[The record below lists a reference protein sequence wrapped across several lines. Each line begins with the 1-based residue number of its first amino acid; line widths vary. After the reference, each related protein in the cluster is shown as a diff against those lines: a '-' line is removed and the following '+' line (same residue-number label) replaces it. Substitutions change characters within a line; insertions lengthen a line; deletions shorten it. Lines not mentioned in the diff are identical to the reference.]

1 MRALPIVTAKHCN
14 NVSIFCAPS
23 NFQKNRWKKR
33 GIGVSIMKFPI
44 HYFAT
49 FSVYVA
55 IFHGDGTVVVSH
67 SGCEMGQGI
76 NTKLAQV
83 VAYTLGIPL
92 DFVTVSGFT
101 TIIGANRSYTAGS
114 IGSESVCMAGKK
126 ACEHILER
134 LQPIREKM
142 PAKATWPEMINKA
155 WEANVDLTQKELQ
168 KPSDVKAYE
177 VVGCACAEIE
187 LDVLTGVMQII
198 RVDIVED
205 VGSSMNPLVDVG
217 QIEGLNLKF

>member
-1 MRALPIVTAKHCN
+1 
-14 NVSIFCAPS
+14 
-23 NFQKNRWKKR
+23 
-33 GIGVSIMKFPI
+33 MKFPI
-44 HYFAT
+44 HYFSN

-55 IFHGDGTVVVSH
+55 IFEGDGTVVVSH

-92 DFVTVSGFT
+92 EFVTISGFS
-101 TIIGANRSYTAGS
+101 TIIGANRSVTGGS
-114 IGSESVCMAGKK
+114 TGSDSVCVAGKK

-142 PAKATWPEMINKA
+142 PATATWPEIVHNA
-155 WEANVDLTQKELQ
+155 WVQNVDLTQKELQ
-168 KPSDVKAYE
+168 KLSDVKNYD

-187 LDVLTGVMQII
+187 MDVLTGVVQIL

-205 VGSSMNPLVDVG
+205 VGSSINPLVDVG
-217 QIEGLNLKF
+217 QIEGECED